1 MMDQFP
7 YTNFHELNLD
17 WIIQKVK
24 EAYSPDNPPDNL
36 VLSVNG
42 QTGDVVIYPNA
53 NVMLPTVT
61 ESIWNIF
68 RTADGVA
75 TGMQFNKNAPMERI
89 NGISRYQVYD
99 EGNPPDYPVESVNG
113 QTGDVV
119 LYPTEDVQF
128 PSVEDGAWTIHR
140 RIDGSNSGL
149 LFIKNVKAQRIDGT
163 NKYDIYDAGNPP
175 PYPVT
180 SVNGQTGAVNLSVP
194 VTSVNGQTGDVTL
207 SFPVTS
213 VNGQTGAV
221 VLSFPVTS
229 VNGQTGDVVI
239 PQLVNNVSADYLHIT
254 QDATGDEWAIER
266 GVTSGTTTLRIEV
279 NNGHVEAYLDFTD
292 TTDTV
297 IDSFKLLT
305 TQDIPSSAG
314 VVSVNGSAGVVV
326 LTGSDIAVSSG
337 DSTTIATKFSN
348 LQNSKANQDSLAYM
362 EPGDTATQNIPS
374 GSYVYWKGTMC
385 KATSAISQYDSLSS
399 SNLTA
404 VSPNALNDLQSGLN
418 TLNGKIAT
426 QTETIAVTNPQGDF
440 NGCMKSGNCVTLS
453 IGTSSPPSS
462 GASFVTIP
470 VGYRPTA
477 NRYVRFGGMAYNGSS
492 WEPVAVSITT
502 GGVVSVAYPSSGS
515 YTTLRLGLTYM
526 I

>member
-1 MMDQFP
+1 MMDQYP
-7 YTNFHELNLD
+7 YANFHELNLD

-42 QTGDVVIYPNA
+42 QTGDVVLYQNA

-61 ESIWNIF
+61 ENIWNIF
-68 RTADGVA
+68 RTSDSVA
-75 TGMQFNKNAPMERI
+75 TGIQFNKNGAMERI
-89 NGISRYQVYD
+89 NGTSRYQVYD
-99 EGNPPDYPVESVNG
+99 QGNPPDYPVDSVNG

-180 SVNGQTGAVNLSVP
+180 SVNGQTGAVNLSFP
-194 VTSVNGQTGDVTL
+194 VTSVNGQTGDVNLT
-207 SFPVTS
+207 FPVTS

-221 VLSFPVTS
+221 VLTFPVTS
-229 VNGQTGDVVI
+229 VNNQTGDVVI

-254 QDATGDEWAIER
+254 EDASGDEWAVER
-266 GVTSGTTTLRIEV
+266 GVTSGTTAIRIEV

-305 TQDIPSSAG
+305 TQDIPSSSG
-314 VVSVNGSAGVVV
+314 VVSINGSAGVVV

-337 DSTTIATKFSN
+337 DNTTIATKISN
-348 LQNSKANQDSLAYM
+348 LQNSKANQDTLAFM
-362 EPGDTATQNIPS
+362 EPGDTATQNIPA
-374 GSYVYWKGTMC
+374 GRYVYWKGNMY
-385 KATSAISQYDSLSS
+385 KSSSAISQYDTLSL

-404 VSPNALNDLQSGLN
+404 VSPNALNDLQGQVSSLSDHIAKYKVVSASITCSTAVTHFPGTSGQYLGLGSHDFASEVPSGH
-418 TLNGKIAT
+418 TL
-426 QTETIAVTNPQGDF
+426 IAVVPWQATRD
-440 NGCMKSGNCVTLS
+440 SGQD
-453 IGTSSPPSS
+453 
-462 GASFVTIP
+462 
-470 VGYRPTA
+470 
-477 NRYVRFGGMAYNGSS
+477 
-492 WEPVAVSITT
+492 
-502 GGVVSVAYPSSGS
+502 VAYAIVPDNSRSSVRIYGTPSQ
-515 YTTLRLGLTYM
+515 TYDVYAT
-526 I
+526 IIYV

>member
-1 MMDQFP
+1 MMDQYP

-42 QTGDVVIYPNA
+42 QTGDVVLYQNA

-61 ESIWNIF
+61 ENIWNIF
-68 RTADGVA
+68 RTSDSVA
-75 TGMQFNKNAPMERI
+75 TGIQFNKNGAMERI
-89 NGISRYQVYD
+89 NGTQRYEVYD
-99 EGNPPDYPVESVNG
+99 QGNPPDYPVDSVNG
-113 QTGDVV
+113 QTGAVV

-128 PSVEDGAWTIHR
+128 PSVEDESWTIHR

-163 NKYDIYDAGNPP
+163 SKYDIYDAGNPP

-180 SVNGQTGAVNLSVP
+180 SVNGQTGAV
-194 VTSVNGQTGDVTL
+194 TL
-207 SFPVTS
+207 TFPVTS

-221 VLSFPVTS
+221 VLTFPVTS

-254 QDATGDEWAIER
+254 QDASGDEWAVER
-266 GVTSGTTTLRIEV
+266 GITSGTTALRIEV

-297 IDSFKLLT
+297 VDSFKLLT

-337 DSTTIATKFSN
+337 DNTTIATKLSN
-348 LQNSKANQDSLAYM
+348 LQNSKANQDTLAFM
-362 EPGDTATQNIPS
+362 EPGDTATQNIPA
-374 GSYVYWKGTMC
+374 GRYVYWKGNMY
-385 KATSAISQYDSLSS
+385 KSSSAISQYDTLSL

-404 VSPNALNDLQSGLN
+404 VSPNALNDLQGQVT
-418 TLNGKIAT
+418 TLSDQI
-426 QTETIAVTNPQGDF
+426 
-440 NGCMKSGNCVTLS
+440 VTLF
-453 IGTSSPPSS
+453 TR
-462 GASFVTIP
+462 ASEDATIHYESANTWTKANKSVTIP
-470 VGYRPTA
+470 ANKAFGIYAVQSYNDVAPGGLVIGKDSSNAFGVESA
-477 NRYVRFGGMAYNGSS
+477 NRM
-492 WEPVAVSITT
+492 VSVSGITT
-502 GGVVSVAYPSSGS
+502 NSAQTFYVWGKGGGAGTNVIAIY
-515 YTTLRLGLTYM
+515 YWYA
-526 I
+526 

>member
-1 MMDQFP
+1 MMDQYP

-42 QTGDVVIYPNA
+42 QTGDVVLYQNA

-61 ESIWNIF
+61 ENIWNIF
-68 RTADGVA
+68 RTSDSVA
-75 TGMQFNKNAPMERI
+75 TGIQFNKNGAMERI
-89 NGISRYQVYD
+89 NGTSRYQVYD
-99 EGNPPDYPVESVNG
+99 QGNPPDYPVDSVNG

-180 SVNGQTGAVNLSVP
+180 SINGQTGAVN
-194 VTSVNGQTGDVTL
+194 L

-221 VLSFPVTS
+221 VLTFPVTS

-266 GVTSGTTTLRIEV
+266 GITSGTTTLRIEV

-297 IDSFKLLT
+297 VDSFKLLT

-326 LTGSDIAVSSG
+326 LTGSDIAVSS
-337 DSTTIATKFSN
+337 DDNTTIATKLSN
-348 LQNSKANQDSLAYM
+348 LQNSKANQDTLAFM
-362 EPGDTATQNIPS
+362 EPGDTATQNIPA
-374 GSYVYWKGTMC
+374 GRYVYWKGNMY
-385 KATSAISQYDSLSS
+385 KSSSAISQYDTLSL

-404 VSPNALNDLQSGLN
+404 VSPNALNDLQGQVTSLSDQIAKNTESLTAASGV
-418 TLNGKIAT
+418 TING
-426 QTETIAVTNPQGDF
+426 
-440 NGCMKSGNCVTLS
+440 S
-453 IGTSSPPSS
+453 TSSLKKANGICVLSCFGTISSMAASTEYTITTLPS
-462 GASFVTIP
+462 
-470 VGYRPTA
+470 GYRPSHLTFFTA
-477 NRYVRFGGMAYNGSS
+477 AVFNGETGFAMSAATGYINTNGT
-492 WEPVAVSITT
+492 VAIRTPQSLPATPYFELNASFIV
-502 GGVVSVAYPSSGS
+502 
-515 YTTLRLGLTYM
+515 
-526 I
+526 

>member
-1 MMDQFP
+1 MFDHMP
-7 YTNFHELNLD
+7 YTNFHEINLD

-42 QTGDVVIYPNA
+42 QTGDVIIYPNA

-61 ESIWNIF
+61 EAVWNIF

-89 NGISRYQVYD
+89 NGTSRYQVYD
-99 EGNPPDYPVESVNG
+99 QGNPPDYPVESVNG

-119 LYPTEDVQF
+119 LYSSEDVQF
-128 PSVEDGAWTIHR
+128 PSVEDQTWTIHR

-180 SVNGQTGAVNLSVP
+180 SVNGQTGAV
-194 VTSVNGQTGDVTL
+194 TL

-221 VLSFPVTS
+221 VLTFPVTS
-229 VNGQTGDVVI
+229 VNGQTGDVSI

-254 QDATGDEWAIER
+254 QDATGDEWAVER
-266 GVTSGTTTLRIEV
+266 GIPSGTTALRIEV

-297 IDSFKLLT
+297 VDSFKLLT

-337 DSTTIATKFSN
+337 DSTTIATKLSN
-348 LQNSKANQDSLAYM
+348 LQNSKANQDTLAFM

-374 GSYVYWKGTMC
+374 GRYVYWKGNMY
-385 KATSAISQYDSLSS
+385 KSSSAISQYDTLSL
-399 SNLTA
+399 SNLTP
-404 VSPNALNDLQSGLN
+404 VSPNALNDLQGQVSSLSDHIANLLPFADVKDINSSRNVVITSSSTAVRGLILIHSN
-418 TLNGKIAT
+418 DVSRTAMLMF
-426 QTETIAVTNPQGDF
+426 Q
-440 NGCMKSGNCVTLS
+440 
-453 IGTSSPPSS
+453 GTSSAWVITEISKGTNISYSIS
-462 GASFVTIP
+462 GNTLTISNNTASNASVFMLFVQGNKNNVTI
-470 VGYRPTA
+470 
-477 NRYVRFGGMAYNGSS
+477 S
-492 WEPVAVSITT
+492 
-502 GGVVSVAYPSSGS
+502 
-515 YTTLRLGLTYM
+515 
-526 I
+526 

>member
-1 MMDQFP
+1 MMDQMP
-7 YTNFHELNLD
+7 YTNFHELNLN

-42 QTGDVVIYPNA
+42 QTGDVIIYPNA

-61 ESIWNIF
+61 EAIWNIF

-89 NGISRYQVYD
+89 NGTSRYQVYD
-99 EGNPPDYPVESVNG
+99 QGNPPDYPVESVNG

-119 LYPTEDVQF
+119 LYSSEDVQF
-128 PSVEDGAWTIHR
+128 PSVEEQAWTIHR

-180 SVNGQTGAVNLSVP
+180 SVNGQTGAV
-194 VTSVNGQTGDVTL
+194 TL

-221 VLSFPVTS
+221 VLTFPVTS
-229 VNGQTGDVVI
+229 VNGQTGDVSI

-254 QDATGDEWAIER
+254 QDASGDEWAVER
-266 GVTSGTTTLRIEV
+266 GIPSGTTALRIEV

-297 IDSFKLLT
+297 VDSFKLLT
-305 TQDIPSSAG
+305 TQDIPSSSG

-326 LTGSDIAVSSG
+326 LTGSDIAVSSS

-374 GSYVYWKGTMC
+374 GSFVYWKGSMY

-404 VSPNALNDLQSGLN
+404 VSPNALNDLNSQVA
-418 TLNGKIAT
+418 TLNGNIASLVKHIT
-426 QTETIAVTNPQGDF
+426 VNDTTDSYGQIYFRDLNPNNCAVVCCSVHNPNYLHAMLEQF
-440 NGCMKSGNCVTLS
+440 HSGNTHFWQVRVYGYDNVTLQTN
-453 IGTSSPPSS
+453 TSVTLDVWYLTTY
-462 GASFVTIP
+462 AS
-470 VGYRPTA
+470 
-477 NRYVRFGGMAYNGSS
+477 
-492 WEPVAVSITT
+492 
-502 GGVVSVAYPSSGS
+502 
-515 YTTLRLGLTYM
+515 L
-526 I
+526 

>member
-7 YTNFHELNLD
+7 YTNFHEINLD

-42 QTGDVVIYPNA
+42 QTGDVIIYPNA

-61 ESIWNIF
+61 EAVWNIF

-89 NGISRYQVYD
+89 NGTSRYQVYD
-99 EGNPPDYPVESVNG
+99 QGNPPEYPVESVNG

-119 LYPTEDVQF
+119 LYSSEDVQF
-128 PSVEDGAWTIHR
+128 PSVEEQAWTIHR

-180 SVNGQTGAVNLSVP
+180 SVNGQTGAV
-194 VTSVNGQTGDVTL
+194 TL

-254 QDATGDEWAIER
+254 QDASGDEWAVER
-266 GVTSGTTTLRIEV
+266 GIPSGTTALRIEV

-297 IDSFKLLT
+297 VDSFKLLT

-326 LTGSDIAVSSG
+326 LTGSDIAVSGS
-337 DSTTIATKFSN
+337 DSRQLCLLERK
-348 LQNSKANQDSLAYM
+348 
-362 EPGDTATQNIPS
+362 
-374 GSYVYWKGTMC
+374 YVQGHFCYF
-385 KATSAISQYDSLSS
+385 
-399 SNLTA
+399 A
-404 VSPNALNDLQSGLN
+404 V
-418 TLNGKIAT
+418 
-426 QTETIAVTNPQGDF
+426 
-440 NGCMKSGNCVTLS
+440 
-453 IGTSSPPSS
+453 
-462 GASFVTIP
+462 
-470 VGYRPTA
+470 
-477 NRYVRFGGMAYNGSS
+477 
-492 WEPVAVSITT
+492 
-502 GGVVSVAYPSSGS
+502 
-515 YTTLRLGLTYM
+515 
-526 I
+526 